1 MSGLAR
7 VSNAASR
14 CSLSPAAKDDPK
26 DCYRSRLA
34 AGAVCCS
41 TSRTDLCAGRL
52 AIAIPAAIPGE
63 AVLTPAQH
71 SDGLKA
77 LAIKI
82 RDIAYLLFAVLWDIF
97 LLMSERSPKR
107 Q

>member
-1 MSGLAR
+1 L
-7 VSNAASR
+7 
-14 CSLSPAAKDDPK
+14 
-26 DCYRSRLA
+26 
-34 AGAVCCS
+34 
-41 TSRTDLCAGRL
+41 GRL
-52 AIAIPAAIPGE
+52 AIAVATAIPVE

-97 LLMSERSPKR
+97 FY
-107 Q
+107 